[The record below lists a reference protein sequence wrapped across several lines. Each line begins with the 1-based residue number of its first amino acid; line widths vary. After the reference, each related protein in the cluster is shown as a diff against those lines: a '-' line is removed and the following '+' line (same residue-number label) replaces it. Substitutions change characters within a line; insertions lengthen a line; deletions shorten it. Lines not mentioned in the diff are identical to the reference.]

1 MKIRTLERYAAVV
14 FLVQAILV
22 FLALIGVG
30 ARVAVY
36 GSLDGGAGFY
46 LFVVRFFLG
55 SKVLYNCLGSL
66 LGRYRSPFL
75 YRFLYALMPALS

>member
-22 FLALIGVG
+22 FLALIGIGV
-30 ARVAVY
+30 RVAVY

-46 LFVVRFFLG
+46 LFVV
-55 SKVLYNCLGSL
+55 
-66 LGRYRSPFL
+66 
-75 YRFLYALMPALS
+75 